1 MADDDQSQREHLAR
15 GPELM
20 LAGVLLLL
28 AVLVITDSLRV
39 GIDWASDGPRAGYFP
54 FYIGIGLAGTALALL
69 LTQLRRWR
77 QDTRVF
83 AEHGQLAS
91 VWMVFWPMVIYVGLI
106 SPLGMYVSSMV
117 LILYFMRRHGHFG
130 WLASALTSVLVMAGI
145 YAVFE
150 LWFMVPLPKGPV
162 ESLVGL

>member
-1 MADDDQSQREHLAR
+1 MADDDQPQREHLAR

-54 FYIGIGLAGTALALL
+54 FYIGIGLAGTAIALL

-106 SPLGMYVSSMV
+106 SPLGIYVSSMV

-150 LWFMVPLPKGPV
+150 LWFMVPLPKGPL
-162 ESLVGL
+162 EALVGL

>member
-1 MADDDQSQREHLAR
+1 MADDDQPQREHLAR

-54 FYIGIGLAGTALALL
+54 FYIGIGLAGTAIALL
-69 LTQLRRWR
+69 FTQLRRWR

-106 SPLGMYVSSMV
+106 SPLGIYVSSMV

-150 LWFMVPLPKGPV
+150 LWFMVPLPKGPL
-162 ESLVGL
+162 EALVGL